1 MTTEAETFVF
11 EGKDVEDA
19 IRKGVQALGVDPDEV
34 EVEVLDK
41 GSRGLLGIVGASPA
55 RVRLTLLK
63 PREGEEDILEVTT
76 EEELPLTKETLS
88 EDDVEALATEYLEGI
103 LRRLGFDAHVNAY
116 WGEADPGEKPP
127 LVLNIEGRDL
137 GLLIGRHAETLSSLQ
152 YLMRAIIN
160 QQTHRWMNI
169 VVDVENY
176 RRRRTESLKR
186 LAQRMAEQVARTG
199 RPVVLEA
206 MPAAERRLIHIALR
220 DHPDVYTVSVGKE
233 PRRKVTIRPKSELE
247 QSSPKSTSKNTSKGT
262 SRRRHGRRRR

>member
-1 MTTEAETFVF
+1 MTETEVFIF

-19 IRKGVQALGVDPDEV
+19 IRKGLQSLGVEPDDV
-34 EVEVLDK
+34 EIEVLEK
-41 GSRGLLGIVGASPA
+41 GSRGLLGLVGATPA
-55 RVRLTLLK
+55 KVRLTLK
-63 PREGEEDILEVTT
+63 PRESVQESEVETT
-76 EEELPLTKETLS
+76 PPPESPPA
-88 EDDVEALATEYLEGI
+88 DNVEVLAKTYLEGI
-103 LRRLGFDAHVNAY
+103 LQRLGFDAHVSTY
-116 WGEADPGEKPP
+116 WGEAEPGEKPP

-152 YLMRAIIN
+152 YLMRAIVN

-176 RRRRTESLKR
+176 RRRRSESLKR

-247 QSSPKSTSKNTSKGT
+247 ESPPRSV